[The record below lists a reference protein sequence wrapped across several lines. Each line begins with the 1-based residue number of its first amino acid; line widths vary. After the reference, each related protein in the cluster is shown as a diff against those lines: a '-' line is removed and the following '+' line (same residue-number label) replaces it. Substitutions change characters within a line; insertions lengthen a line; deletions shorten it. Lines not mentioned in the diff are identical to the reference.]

1 MSKKWVIVGGVV
13 LAGIVGGILFF
24 SYSKKS
30 ANLETSNATANFLAT
45 TPKSTFNLDT
55 SYKDDSGLT
64 FKYPSDATVT
74 DITPNDNS
82 YYTLLDIR
90 RGDKSIRITVKDGD
104 FKVPADASLVGA
116 ATLGKFSAKQYTYK
130 SKGDD
135 TLGTVAVNQGIVYL
149 VEGPKDA
156 GYWEDLQTGVVGSVN
171 FGTQE
176 AATTNSGSAGSSV
189 VDEGEETV
197 E

>member
-30 ANLETSNATANFLAT
+30 ANLETSNATDNFLAT

-55 SYKDDSGLT
+55 SYKDDLGLT
-64 FKYPSDATVT
+64 FKFPSDATVT

-90 RGDKSIRITVKDGD
+90 RGDKSIRITIKDGE
-104 FKVPADASLVGA
+104 FTLPTDASLVGA
-116 ATLGKFSAKQYTYK
+116 ATLGKFSAKQYAYK

-135 TLGTVAVNQGIVYL
+135 TLATVAVNQGIVYL
-149 VEGPKDA
+149 VEGPKD
-156 GYWEDLQTGVVGSVN
+156 GSNWEDLQNAIVGSVN
-171 FGTQE
+171 FGTQQ
-176 AATTNSGSAGSSV
+176 AATTSGGSDTST